1 MKCCRSIEDVK
12 KDGVQLVAQL
22 RDMLEIDGY
31 ELINV
36 KIRDRQTGA
45 RFGWHDLRARRAEG
59 NDGK

>member
-1 MKCCRSIEDVK
+1 MKSCRSIEDVK

-45 RFGWHDLRARRAEG
+45 RFGWHDLRARRAEE

>member
-1 MKCCRSIEDVK
+1 MKGCRSIEDVK

-22 RDMLEIDGY
+22 RNMLEIDGY

-45 RFGWHDLRARRAEG
+45 RFGWHDLRVQRAERSG
-59 NDGK
+59 ET